1 VPRRRLDVE
10 LVRRGLAS
18 SRAEA
23 QAVVAEGRVTVA
35 GNPATKASSL
45 VADDAPVD
53 VIGPARRYVSRGGEK
68 LRSGLDRF
76 AVDPRDRHCLDAGAS
91 TGGFTDCL
99 LQAGAARVAAIDVG
113 YGQLA
118 WKIRNDPRVI
128 VMERTNVRNLEPA
141 DVPFAPDLVVADL
154 SFISLR
160 AALPALVTV
169 SDTGAGFVVLVK
181 PQFEAGR
188 ADVPKGVVRDPAVRR
203 RVLRDVCAASA
214 AWGSTGRG
222 SRVVGVVDSGLPGPK
237 GNREFLVHL
246 LDSPEPTVADDLD
259 RWIDDAVG

>member
-1 VPRRRLDVE
+1 MPRRRLDIE
-10 LVRRGLAS
+10 LVRRGLAN

-23 QAVVAEGRVTVA
+23 QAAVAEGRVTVA

-45 VADDAPVD
+45 VADDAPVQ

-118 WKIRNDPRVI
+118 WKIRNDPRVT
-128 VMERTNVRNLEPA
+128 VMERTNVRNLGPA
-141 DVPFAPDLVVADL
+141 DLPFAPELVVADL
-154 SFISLR
+154 GVSGGVAFPFRPGETSCSS
-160 AALPALVTV
+160 PALLELLAR
-169 SDTGAGFVVLVK
+169 DGVLDDII
-181 PQFEAGR
+181 PE
-188 ADVPKGVVRDPAVRR
+188 
-203 RVLRDVCAASA
+203 
-214 AWGSTGRG
+214 RG
-222 SRVVGVVDSGLPGPK
+222 LELGP
-237 GNREFLVHL
+237 
-246 LDSPEPTVADDLD
+246 SIA
-259 RWIDDAVG
+259 